1 MTKWE
6 FPFFRSPSLRPQNPS
21 TTTFWRRTHKTNN
34 LPSLPRGASFGPE
47 EEEEE
52 EGSVIS
58 PTGERWRKGPLRSYP
73 VATDRGGI
81 ILLRQGSRSSLLVQG
96 SRNIGEFPSV
106 ESIRQEVPDPRP
118 AIPRLALQ
126 WCPFFVALKIVSIFS
141 GKRTFATSRS

>member
-1 MTKWE
+1 MKVDIDKVGV
-6 FPFFRSPSLRPQNPS
+6 PFFFALPLSARRIPQLPLS
-21 TTTFWRRTHKTNN
+21 GGGHKTNN

-58 PTGERWRKGPLRSYP
+58 PTGERWRKGPLRSCP
-73 VATDRGGI
+73 VATDRRGI

-118 AIPRLALQ
+118 AIPHLARQ
-126 WCPFFVALKIVSIFS
+126 SSPFLVATK
-141 GKRTFATSRS
+141 